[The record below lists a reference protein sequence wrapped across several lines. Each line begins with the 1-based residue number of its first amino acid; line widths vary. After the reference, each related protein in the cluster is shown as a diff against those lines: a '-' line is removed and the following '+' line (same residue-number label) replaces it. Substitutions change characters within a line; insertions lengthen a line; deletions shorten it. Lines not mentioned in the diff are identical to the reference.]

1 MVTHVLADGCAVS
14 LLAVIGILPAIVDVV
29 LPHIDLIA
37 VRHTNGD
44 GLIVPSK
51 LAEILVG
58 DVIRRAIIV
67 DLDLKLFARA
77 VKPHVEGRVVEAT

>member
-1 MVTHVLADGCAVS
+1 MVSHVLADGCAVS

-37 VRHTNGD
+37 VRHTNSD

-67 DLDLKLFARA
+67 DLDLKLFTCA